1 MRILSGHIANSVFSA
16 IFISLVVVVGIDA
29 ISAIVDE
36 LDSIRNN
43 YKLEDV
49 FIYVA
54 TSIPSRIYEY
64 LPISTLIGCLFGL
77 GQLADRSEI
86 VIMRGAGISTTKIVF
101 LVIRPAL
108 FFVFLGLI
116 LGEYFAPYLDQLAK
130 GQREYLRKGDLEVD
144 SNSGL
149 WIREGNE
156 FMHFNAVFPGGVL
169 FGVTRFQFD
178 KKLKLIQASYSSR
191 ASYNSVDKVWVE
203 ENISLTK
210 FYPERLETDKLI
222 TRDWKSDLSPELLVV
237 NILPP
242 DRLSIST
249 LYYYVNFLK
258 DQEVSAN
265 VYELAFWRKVLQPFV
280 IIGLV
285 LLGISFV
292 FGPLRGSSIG
302 SKIFVGVLVGVVFN
316 IFQDLLGST
325 SVVVGFSPWLAVLAP
340 VFLCLFCGIFF
351 LAKIK

>member
-265 VYELAFWRKVLQPFV
+265 VYEPFV